1 MPGTLAAKNEEAPM
15 KWTSWAFL
23 AFLGSLAFFVLFI
36 ADQQMNASVDRLS
49 TMKLPSQ
56 SALDGD
62 PDLKLVSERSPNMRT
77 ER

>member
-1 MPGTLAAKNEEAPM
+1 M

-23 AFLGSLAFFVLFI
+23 AFLGSLAFSVLFI
-36 ADQQMNASVDRLS
+36 ADQQTNAGVDRLS

-56 SALDGD
+56 SALDRD
-62 PDLKLVSERSPNMRT
+62 PDLKLVSQRSPNKRT

>member
-1 MPGTLAAKNEEAPM
+1 M

-36 ADQQMNASVDRLS
+36 ADQQMNAGVDRLS
-49 TMKLPSQ
+49 TMKLPSR

-62 PDLKLVSERSPNMRT
+62 RDLKLVSERSPNMRT

>member
-1 MPGTLAAKNEEAPM
+1 
-15 KWTSWAFL
+15 
-23 AFLGSLAFFVLFI
+23 
-36 ADQQMNASVDRLS
+36 MNAGVDRLS